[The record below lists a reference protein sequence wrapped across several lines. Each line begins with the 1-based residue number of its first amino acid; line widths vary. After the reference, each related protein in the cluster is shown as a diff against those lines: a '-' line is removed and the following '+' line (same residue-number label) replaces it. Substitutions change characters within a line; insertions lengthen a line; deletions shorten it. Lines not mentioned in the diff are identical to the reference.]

1 MSVPRRIG
9 VLVIAALICVWGLP
23 AGAQEP
29 TANQS
34 SQPGPNY
41 VIGTGDILFIS
52 QWKDD
57 ALTHEVIVL
66 PDGTITFPLI
76 GEIPAAGKT
85 VEHLRRELED
95 KIRKFIPDPTLT
107 IMVRSIGSMKIYLIG
122 RVNRPGQYP
131 IHSDINV
138 LQALSLSGGLTPFAK
153 KDQIKIFRKQA
164 GQTLMYTFDYD
175 EVVEGKNLRQN
186 ILLQRDDT
194 IVVP

>member
-1 MSVPRRIG
+1 MSMQKQIRAVF
-9 VLVIAALICVWGLP
+9 VAALIIGWTIT
-23 AGAQEP
+23 ASAQEP
-29 TANQS
+29 TTSQS
-34 SQPGPNY
+34 SEPGPNY

-76 GEIPAAGKT
+76 GEIRAAGKT
-85 VEHLRRELED
+85 VEHLRNELEG

-131 IHSDINV
+131 IQSDINV

-164 GQTLMYTFDYD
+164 GQTLMYKFDYD